1 MDHAAGVL
9 NRECEPEA
17 SAVPGLYT
25 PLDSNKREIRL
36 LQLYSGTEPEAI
48 NTHLIPTS
56 LDEPHVPYAAIS
68 YAWESREPQNL
79 IHLNYSPVWIPSKQW
94 AILRALWSRIRHGT
108 GPVLLWM
115 DLLCIDQC
123 SIDDKNQQVSLMRD
137 IFSSA
142 DVVYAWPAS
151 QAPDFGPADHL
162 AHHMMRTDYWLRRWV
177 VQELALARSICL
189 FSISGKLTMDWNDF
203 ISQIFLLIESK
214 AVKDMERFDSHRL
227 TVSAIHKIREGM
239 TLSQHMPRLRDVLN
253 QFKHTRCSEVYDR
266 IYALLSLTDLLT
278 NKSFVVDYR
287 KSCFRFFFEIA
298 ALFGHY
304 EELDSFHR
312 LDDLYSELQEFGK
325 VFGSGQEL
333 SGHSAFASSTFNRM
347 TPPIYYGV
355 VVTANK
361 LAPSSMIASCEAWI
375 VRVEPKRISEDQRQY
390 TSSDSNN
397 PYETWVVQMPTPS
410 LAGPFIR
417 PGDIC
422 FRIAPFYHR
431 LFFKPQYSRKLRP
444 RSRLVASAEKWS
456 GDAEIGAGLSTSPL
470 HDFLTMARCDLS
482 DDGFY
487 ENLEPRAELLKTDI
501 SKAVSRPS
509 VKFNGA
515 MLVES
520 LHRWVPDPSIPE
532 ADLDVGNLRSL
543 IPPAVLHDILV
554 HKGFPTK
561 PARPSSSE

>member
-1 MDHAAGVL
+1 
-9 NRECEPEA
+9 
-17 SAVPGLYT
+17 
-25 PLDSNKREIRL
+25 
-36 LQLYSGTEPEAI
+36 
-48 NTHLIPTS
+48 
-56 LDEPHVPYAAIS
+56 
-68 YAWESREPQNL
+68 
-79 IHLNYSPVWIPSKQW
+79 
-94 AILRALWSRIRHGT
+94 
-108 GPVLLWM
+108 M
-115 DLLCIDQC
+115 DLLCIDQS
-123 SIDDKNQQVSLMRD
+123 SIDYKNQQVSLMRD

-151 QAPDFGPADHL
+151 QAPDFGPANHL

-177 VQELALARSICL
+177 VQELALARSIYL
-189 FSISGKLTMDWNDF
+189 FSISGKPTMDWNDF
-203 ISQIFLLIESK
+203 ISQIFLLIESQ

-266 IYALLSLTDLLT
+266 IYALLSLTDLLS

-333 SGHSAFASSTFNRM
+333 SGHSASASSKFNLMER
-347 TPPIYYGV
+347 PIYYGV

-361 LAPSSMIASCEAWI
+361 LAPSSMTGSCEAWI
-375 VRVEPKRISEDQRQY
+375 IRVEPERHSEDQRRFA
-390 TSSDSNN
+390 SSDSNS
-397 PYETWVVQMPTPS
+397 PYETWVVQTPKRS
-410 LAGPFIR
+410 FADPPIR

-422 FRIAPFYHR
+422 FRVAPFYHR
-431 LFFKPQYSRKLRP
+431 LFVTSHYTMERRP
-444 RSRLVASAEKWS
+444 RSKPVLRAEKWS
-456 GDAEIGAGLSTSPL
+456 GAAETGAGLRTSPL
-470 HDFLTMARCDLS
+470 HEFLTMAQCDLS
-482 DDGFY
+482 GLGLY
-487 ENLEPRAELLKTDI
+487 ENLKTHMKLLKTDI
-501 SKAVSRPS
+501 SKPVRRLF
-509 VKFNGA
+509 VGLNGA

-520 LHRWVPDPSIPE
+520 LHRWEPDPSIPE

-543 IPPAVLHDILV
+543 IPKAVIHDILV